1 MSKALIKQKYE
12 FNEEDDPISSGT
24 FGQVYK
30 IIDKKVKTEYVLK
43 KIRKIVPDNL
53 NVIGTDFESFEN
65 EINFLIIFNIR
76 YKLKKLI

>member
-30 IIDKKVKTEYVLK
+30 IRDKKVKTEYVLK
-43 KIRKIVPDNL
+43 KIRKIVSDNL
-53 NVIGTDFESFEN
+53 NIIGTDFESFEN
-65 EINFLIIFNIR
+65 
-76 YKLKKLI
+76 